1 MLQLKTVQCSLHHV
15 TSSGLED
22 DFSSCR
28 MGFLK
33 YSKFSGV
40 IFQQNSDFVHVM
52 LVRGKTPDFLLS

>member
-1 MLQLKTVQCSLHHV
+1 MLQLKTVQYSLHHV
-15 TSSGLED
+15 MSSGLED

-33 YSKFSGV
+33 YPKFSGV
-40 IFQQNSDFVHVM
+40 IFQQNSDFVHVT